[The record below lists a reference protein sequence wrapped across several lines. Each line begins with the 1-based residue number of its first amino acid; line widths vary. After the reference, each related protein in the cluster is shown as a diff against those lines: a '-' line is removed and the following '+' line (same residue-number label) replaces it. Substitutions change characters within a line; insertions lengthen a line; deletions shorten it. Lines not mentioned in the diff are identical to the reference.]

1 MYKNVLI
8 ALIGVLYLSGCAS
21 IAIPGDELCQTDF
34 LECVEEPQKVEL
46 PTYRKLRYLPPA
58 ENMPVVAVYQFTD
71 GTGQRKSQD
80 NVASFSTAVTQD
92 GKSLLIDA
100 LKAAGSG
107 ENPKGTW
114 FRVVERGLGLDNLV
128 RERQIVRS
136 TRSETAKQA
145 GLEEFQELQPM
156 LFAGIIL
163 EGGIVGYDS
172 NTAAGGLGA
181 RFFGIGSSTEYRVD
195 TVTVAMRVIL
205 VNTGEVL
212 LSVATEKSI
221 ASIKTGQNV
230 FKFLDLGTKALE
242 LERGNSI
249 NEPVNYATRA
259 AIEQAVIELV
269 YQGANKGLWSFQ
281 GKVK

>member
-1 MYKNVLI
+1 ME
-8 ALIGVLYLSGCAS
+8 GVGIFMLLMMAFCTLSSCNMQADGVVS
-21 IAIPGDELCQTDF
+21 IDQPPIEQVNPLKDRLDEVPELGG
-34 LECVEEPQKVEL
+34 EPI
-46 PTYRKLRYLPPA
+46 T
-58 ENMPVVAVYQFTD
+58 VAVYNFSD
-71 GTGQRKSQD
+71 MTGQRKPSSKMSQL
-80 NVASFSTAVTQD
+80 SSAVSQGTQVWVI
-92 GKSLLIDA
+92 KA
-100 LKAAGSG
+100 LQDVG
-107 ENPKGTW
+107 NGTW
-114 FRVVERGLGLDNLV
+114 FKVVERGNLDALV
-128 RERQIVRS
+128 KERQLIRS
-136 TRSETAKQA
+136 TREVYGEKNVTLKP
-145 GLEEFQELQPM
+145 L
-156 LFAGIIL
+156 LFAGLII

>member
-1 MYKNVLI
+1 ME
-8 ALIGVLYLSGCAS
+8 GVGIFMLLMMAFCTLSSCNMQADGVVS
-21 IAIPGDELCQTDF
+21 IDQPPLEQVNPLKDKLDEVPELGG
-34 LECVEEPQKVEL
+34 EPI
-46 PTYRKLRYLPPA
+46 T
-58 ENMPVVAVYQFTD
+58 VAVYNFSD
-71 GTGQRKSQD
+71 MTGQRKPSSKMSQL
-80 NVASFSTAVTQD
+80 SSAVSQGTQVWVI
-92 GKSLLIDA
+92 KA
-100 LKAAGSG
+100 LQDVG
-107 ENPKGTW
+107 NGTW
-114 FRVVERGLGLDNLV
+114 FKVVERGNLDALV
-128 RERQIVRS
+128 KERQLIRS
-136 TRSETAKQA
+136 TREVYGEKNVTLKPLLFT
-145 GLEEFQELQPM
+145 GL
-156 LFAGIIL
+156 II

-181 RFFGIGSSTEYRVD
+181 RFFGIGSSTEYRID

>member
-1 MYKNVLI
+1 ME
-8 ALIGVLYLSGCAS
+8 GVGVFMLLMLAFCTLSSCNMQADGVVS
-21 IAIPGDELCQTDF
+21 IEQPPIEQVNPLKDRLDKVPELGG
-34 LECVEEPQKVEL
+34 EPI
-46 PTYRKLRYLPPA
+46 T
-58 ENMPVVAVYQFTD
+58 VAVYNFSD
-71 GTGQRKSQD
+71 MTGQRKPSSKMSQL
-80 NVASFSTAVTQD
+80 SSAVSQGTQVWVI
-92 GKSLLIDA
+92 KA
-100 LKAAGSG
+100 LQDVG
-107 ENPKGTW
+107 NGTW
-114 FRVVERGLGLDNLV
+114 FKVVERGNLDALV
-128 RERQIVRS
+128 KERQLIRS
-136 TRSETAKQA
+136 TREVYGEKNVTLKP
-145 GLEEFQELQPM
+145 L
-156 LFAGIIL
+156 LFAGLII

>member
-1 MYKNVLI
+1 MEGVGIFMLLI
-8 ALIGVLYLSGCAS
+8 MAFCTLSSCNMQADGVVS
-21 IAIPGDELCQTDF
+21 IDQPPIEQVNPLKDKLDEVPELGG
-34 LECVEEPQKVEL
+34 EPI
-46 PTYRKLRYLPPA
+46 T
-58 ENMPVVAVYQFTD
+58 VAVYNFSD
-71 GTGQRKSQD
+71 MTGQRKPSSKMSQL
-80 NVASFSTAVTQD
+80 SSAVSQGTQVWVI
-92 GKSLLIDA
+92 KA
-100 LKAAGSG
+100 LQDVG
-107 ENPKGTW
+107 NGTW
-114 FRVVERGLGLDNLV
+114 FKVVERGNLDALV
-128 RERQIVRS
+128 KERQLIRS
-136 TRSETAKQA
+136 TREVYGEKNVTLKP
-145 GLEEFQELQPM
+145 L
-156 LFAGIIL
+156 LFAGLII

>member
-1 MYKNVLI
+1 MEGVGIFMLLI
-8 ALIGVLYLSGCAS
+8 MAFCTLSSCNMQADGVVS
-21 IAIPGDELCQTDF
+21 IEQPPIEQVNPLKDKLDEVPELGG
-34 LECVEEPQKVEL
+34 EPI
-46 PTYRKLRYLPPA
+46 T
-58 ENMPVVAVYQFTD
+58 VAVYNFSD
-71 GTGQRKSQD
+71 MTGQRKPSSKMSQL
-80 NVASFSTAVTQD
+80 SSAVSQGTQVWVI
-92 GKSLLIDA
+92 KA
-100 LKAAGSG
+100 LQDVG
-107 ENPKGTW
+107 NGTW
-114 FRVVERGLGLDNLV
+114 FKVVERGNLDALV
-128 RERQIVRS
+128 KERQLIRS
-136 TRSETAKQA
+136 TREVYGEKNVTLKP
-145 GLEEFQELQPM
+145 L
-156 LFAGIIL
+156 LFAGLII

-172 NTAAGGLGA
+172 NTTSGGLGS

-195 TVTVAMRVIL
+195 TVTVAMRVIM
-205 VNTGEVL
+205 VSTGEVL